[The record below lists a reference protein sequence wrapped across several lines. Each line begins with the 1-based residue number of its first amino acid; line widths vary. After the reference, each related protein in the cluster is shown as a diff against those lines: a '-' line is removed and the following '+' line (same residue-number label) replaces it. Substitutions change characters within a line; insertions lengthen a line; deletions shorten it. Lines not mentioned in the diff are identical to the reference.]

1 MKGKYLRSFFFLFL
15 TVGMIYALGPDGAQ
29 SELQQKAGN
38 VIKRNCSVAGCHMG
52 KYPQMGL
59 NMEPGKFPA
68 TVVDVPSTEKPSLKI
83 IDSQNPET
91 SYLLM
96 KIKGNPE
103 IVGKQMPL
111 SRIPL
116 PSESIQTIEDW
127 AKSIK
132 GGASAGA
139 LGQTPAPSQ
148 VRSQAPQK
156 TPEHPYTRPAFWGTR
171 LINLPTAE
179 TTEKGHVLFRIS
191 HRFVPEVSSGYDFFY
206 GLTGPA
212 NMLMSLGYA
221 LSDSFTMT
229 LGGTNLFQEFELGA
243 DWLFLEQKKNG
254 LPFSA
259 AAHVS
264 ESLVTR
270 RQAGLGLFDSRNLKF
285 NAQISLSHQFNGR
298 LSFLLVPAYSS
309 NTDHWDNPSKGTL
322 ALGIGGRFMLL
333 NEISLIAEWI
343 PVLSGYKADHQGIG
357 IGLEKKIGG
366 HVFQVFILSSSG
378 VTSDQF
384 LPGGDLN
391 FFKGGIRFGFNIF
404 RTF

>member
-1 MKGKYLRSFFFLFL
+1 MKGKYLKRFLFFFL
-15 TVGMIYALGPDGAQ
+15 TAGMIYALGPDGAQ
-29 SELQQKAGN
+29 SNLQQKAGN
-38 VIKRNCSVAGCHMG
+38 IIKQNCSVAGCHMG

-59 NMEPGKFPA
+59 NMEPGKFPG
-68 TVVDVPSTEKPSLKI
+68 TVVDVPSAERPSLKI
-83 IDSQNPET
+83 IDSQNPEK
-91 SYLLM
+91 SYLLV
-96 KIKGNPE
+96 KIKGSPE

-111 SRIPL
+111 SRTPL

-127 AKSIK
+127 ARSIK

-139 LGQTPAPSQ
+139 QRETPAQNQSPG
-148 VRSQAPQK
+148 RAPQK
-156 TPEHPYTRPAFWGTR
+156 TPEHPYHRPAFWGTR

-206 GLTGPA
+206 GLAGPA
-212 NMLMSLGYA
+212 NMLLSLGYA
-221 LSDSFTMT
+221 LSDEVTIT

-243 DWLFLEQKKNG
+243 DWLFLEQKKSG

-264 ESLVTR
+264 GSLVTR
-270 RQAGLGLFDSRNLKF
+270 REKGVGLFDSRNLKL
-285 NAQISLSHQFNGR
+285 NAQLSLSHQFSDR

-322 ALGIGGRFMLL
+322 ALGVGGRFMLL

-343 PVLSGYKADHQGIG
+343 PVLSGYKADFQGVG

-366 HVFQVFILSSSG
+366 HVFQVFVLSSSG

-391 FFKGGIRFGFNIF
+391 LFKGGIHFGFNIF